1 MILLDTNM
9 ILRFLV
15 APEDEDSV
23 RMANIS
29 RSLFREIAANLTEAT
44 VSEVVIH
51 EVCYVLASKHHYGL
65 DGQKIQMLVAPL
77 FDLDGLRIPP
87 IDRRIYLRALEIVAD
102 DQKLGSADALVLARC
117 EAKNLLLATHDKR
130 MNRFPTVVKWQS
142 DESNNGLS

>member
-9 ILRFLV
+9 ILRYLV
-15 APEDEDSV
+15 APEDEDAI

-29 RSLFREIAANLTEAT
+29 RSLFERIATNLLEAT

-65 DGQKIQMLVAPL
+65 DGQKIQALVAPL
-77 FDLDGLRIPP
+77 FDLVGLKIPP
-87 IDRRIYLRALEIVAD
+87 IDRRIYLRALEIVAN

-117 EAKNLLLATHDKR
+117 EMKNLLLATHDKR
-130 MNRFPTVVKWQS
+130 MNRFPTVAKWQS
-142 DESNNGLS
+142 SESKNGLS